1 MEWRRVPQVR
11 CLNLGLVVDVS
22 FRGVGYASGTEA
34 LLRQGSFAFHCVQLL
49 SAAAAVEDGTRTG
62 HSRERIGEST
72 GRDGVSSARL
82 CGNAGARASLD
93 ERAATGNAVD
103 GFAQVEAA
111 RGAETAE
118 APKVGVRRADAIALW
133 EDSRTAAGVLAGAVL
148 RFQCVQ

>member
-1 MEWRRVPQVR
+1 MPQVR
-11 CLNLGLVVDVS
+11 CGNLGPGADVS
-22 FRGVGYASGTEA
+22 FRGISHADGTAA
-34 LLRQGSFAFHCVQLL
+34 LLRQRSFAFYYAQLI

-118 APKVGVRRADAIALW
+118 APKVGVRRADAIAPW
-133 EDSRTAAGVLAGAVL
+133 EDSRTAASVLAGAVL
-148 RFQCVQ
+148 RFQRV